1 MSDSGD
7 IGWYSVHANVDGAA
21 VMFDNDAKGKIAK
34 GILSVLVF
42 VTGTPHRRL
51 LSTRQDI
58 SRTREPLNIS
68 RQNERPL
75 TCMQP

>member
-42 VTGTPHRRL
+42 VTGTPHRAF
-51 LSTRQDI
+51 TVYKAGYI
-58 SRTREPLNIS
+58 PYTGTIEHFPAK
-68 RQNERPL
+68 
-75 TCMQP
+75 